1 MKCSKTI
8 TFAFHACFSSVLVF
22 FGCDNSK
29 TPPAEQP
36 AEGVATQTVAAATS
50 AAAPVAATNAVA
62 PVAAT
67 SAASPVAA
75 TSTASPVGE
84 KKGEEKPKPPQDPEV
99 CGFDR
104 NGLENIEIKVSDTP
118 DLTAF
123 MEYVVIS
130 PNPGPMTTDYYSW
143 SQTVKVSADFQPRTT
158 YHVTVKA
165 GLPMADGRVTKRE
178 FRRTFTT
185 EDRPA
190 SVAFAARG
198 RYLPPAGRRAIAI
211 ETVNVQDLECTIRS
225 VPRANIVQLLAREE
239 DRYGRFYGGGGD
251 TKDTVEI
258 AGTAQVKN
266 FHLPK
271 RLNEKITT
279 PLDIRDEDGVSANG
293 VYLVSA
299 RDKKNDSE
307 WEAKYRLVCLTDIG
321 LSVRET
327 KGCVYVWATSLTK
340 GKPIP
345 GLLVSV
351 YGANNVRVGEGLT
364 DDDGWCACDVAEKT
378 EAFAVIAAQK
388 NGDDASFLA
397 LSKPL
402 DETLEQGARREY
414 VKKGAYEAFVWTDRG
429 IYRHNEKIL
438 VHALLRGADGNAP
451 KKAFPVKVKFF
462 DPDGKLFDSRTELVD
477 LTGALA
483 VESFAVPD
491 DQMSGTWCI
500 DVAVPG
506 DPDVIIGSR
515 NIRIE
520 EFVPPQIRVK
530 VETPSDLSAT
540 NVAFTVAAEHLFGG
554 PAKGLPVEASVSFA
568 DEPFAPRGWGK
579 FRFGDENRRLQ
590 PNYETLNKRTLDAK
604 GRAEFAAALPPRS
617 RPRAAVKM
625 TAQGLVFE
633 TGGRPAAGRA
643 TCTLHVYP
651 YYIGVMLPD
660 ILHENRQPQACRVV
674 LVNPDGT
681 PHLGARKLEARFERI
696 EHVYGLKRNDN
707 GFFEWMSDK
716 VRYPMGAPVEVGVT
730 AEGVATLEVPRS
742 SCGDFAVTLRDPVT
756 DASFGASYWVGGADD
771 DASVRTSLA
780 TPSHVTLVADKPVY
794 YPGDVP
800 RIAVKAPFKGYA
812 WLEVM
817 NREGAYSRVIALTNA
832 TTEIALEPVK
842 AELAPGVDVA
852 LSVVQSATAGQQHAA
867 NRAWGVV
874 PIKVATRDSA
884 LEVQVAADVTC
895 GDTGGSELVAH
906 VSAQGAK
913 GVRGAYAAVTVV
925 DEGIHILTDEKVP
938 DPIAWFGATRDANHP
953 LYDLYNYLLPIVD
966 DRLKRSGVKMG
977 GGADDDLFNR
987 ISPVPS
993 RRFKPLSRWKLNVPL
1008 KDGRADVHF
1017 TLPEFVGEVRV
1028 TAVAY
1033 NTRATGAGAVQAKVT
1048 PKLVMQADAPRFA
1061 APGDTFNATLTLSN
1075 RSGKENTATFALRV
1089 DGAAACASGASAA
1102 GSVKLAD
1109 DASETITVPVVASAT
1124 PGEGHLVFTVEGMG
1138 EKHAVTIDLPVRPA
1152 AAWAKTAETVC
1163 LEPGASHTFR
1173 NTAAVLPEAARRTF
1187 RVSSSG
1193 LGELASALEYLTAYP
1208 YGCLEQTVSR
1218 VFPLVAAGGVL
1229 NMLPVE
1235 ETSAAVDSQKA
1246 VDAGIRR
1253 VVSMIRSNDFS
1264 MWPDSSYSP
1273 WDRGVSLWA
1282 AHFLL
1287 EAEAAG
1293 FKVPAQPLGRVKGFL
1308 RTWAM
1313 STNATTRVYACH
1325 NLALAGAP
1333 DADRQLHWYDRR
1345 AQLTT
1350 LDRARLARAFV
1361 RSGDRTRAVELASS
1375 LPAEDVKSASFA
1387 VLALMDLNPEDARL
1401 PGLVVYLNDRRNKE
1415 NAHWGTTAGN
1425 AHALLALAT
1434 WYRTR
1439 AVAGDP
1445 DVKCVADGRETVIPV
1460 KKVHVLRGGDD
1471 VVLTNSGKGPA
1482 YVTATCLALPD
1493 AAGLPPVAEG
1503 IQITRR
1509 YFLSDGSEAN
1519 LDQLSRGDLVV
1530 VELTV
1535 GNQQNHVYSDLVV
1548 EDLLP
1553 ACFEASNTRVDESTY
1568 PWIENAKMLDWEM
1581 RREMRDDR
1589 MLFFSKRFCDSGEEG
1604 RVARAYYAVRV
1615 VSTGDFIAPG
1625 VSVEA
1630 MYDPAVRART
1640 APRRIRVE
1648 R

>member
-1 MKCSKTI
+1 MNYSKIKFFTLFACSSLVL
-8 TFAFHACFSSVLVF
+8 AFC
-22 FGCDNSK
+22 GCDNSK
-29 TPPAEQP
+29 TEPASQTAGGVGTQAVVAAASPISGVTSAAAP
-36 AEGVATQTVAAATS
+36 ASAATSAATTNAAATS
-50 AAAPVAATNAVA
+50 AALPSGAKT
-62 PVAAT
+62 
-67 SAASPVAA
+67 
-75 TSTASPVGE
+75 E
-84 KKGEEKPKPPQDPEV
+84 EEKPKPPEDPEV
-99 CGFDR
+99 CGFSL
-104 NGLENIEIKVSDTP
+104 NEVESIEIKVSDTP

-123 MEYVVIS
+123 LEYVEIS

-143 SQTVKVSADFQPRTT
+143 RESVKIAADFQPRTK
-158 YHVTVKA
+158 YQLVVKA

-178 FRRTFTT
+178 FRRAFTT
-185 EDRPA
+185 ADRPA
-190 SVAFAARG
+190 SVEFASRG

-211 ETVNVQDLECTIRS
+211 ETVNVQELECTIRS

-239 DRYGRFYGGGGD
+239 DKYRRYYGGGGD
-251 TKDTVEI
+251 SEETKDI
-258 AGTAQVKN
+258 AGEAQVKT
-266 FHLPK
+266 FKLPK

-299 RDKKNDSE
+299 RDKECDSS
-307 WEAKYRLVCLTDIG
+307 WKTRYRLVCLTDIG

-327 KGCVYVWATSLTK
+327 EGCVYVWATSLTK
-340 GKPIP
+340 GTPIP
-345 GLLVSV
+345 DLLVSV
-351 YGANNVRVGEGLT
+351 YGANNILVGEGIT
-364 DDDGWCACDVAEKT
+364 ESDGWCACEVAKDADT
-378 EAFAVIAAQK
+378 FAVVASRK
-388 NGDDASFLA
+388 NGGDMSFLA

-402 DETLEQGARREY
+402 DETIEEGARREY
-414 VKKGAYEAFVWTDRG
+414 VAKNAFEAFVWTDRG

-438 VHALLRGADGNAP
+438 VHALLRGTDGNAP
-451 KKAFPVKVKFF
+451 KKAFPVKVKLI
-462 DPDGKLFDSRTELVD
+462 DPDGRLFDSKTEMVD
-477 LTGALA
+477 KTGAVA
-483 VESFAVPD
+483 AESFAVPD
-491 DQMSGTWCI
+491 GQMSGRWCI

-506 DPDVIIGSR
+506 DPDVVIGSR

-530 VETPSDLSAT
+530 VETPADLSAS
-540 NVAFTVAAEHLFGG
+540 NIAFTVAAEHLFGG
-554 PAKGLPVEASVSFA
+554 PAKGLPVEGSVSFA
-568 DEPFAPRGWGK
+568 DEPFAPRGWNK

-590 PNYETLNKRTLDAK
+590 PNYETLNKQTLDAK
-604 GRAEFAAALPPRS
+604 GRAEFAATLPPRS

-660 ILHENRQPQACRVV
+660 VLRENSRPQACRVA

-681 PHLGARKLEARFERI
+681 PHAGARKLEARFERI

-716 VRYPMGAPVEVGVT
+716 VRYPMGKPVEVGVT
-730 AEGVATLEVPRS
+730 AEGIATLEVPRS
-742 SCGDFAVTLRDPVT
+742 SCGDYAVTLRDPAT
-756 DASFGASYWVGGADD
+756 DVSFGASYWVGGADD

-780 TPSHVTLVADKPVY
+780 TPSHVTLVADKPLY
-794 YPGDVP
+794 HPGDVP

-817 NREGAYSRVIALTNA
+817 NRDVAYSRVIALTNA
-832 TTEIALEPVK
+832 TAEIELEPVK
-842 AELAPGVDVA
+842 ADLAPGVDVA
-852 LSVVQSATAGQQHAA
+852 LSVVQSATAGQRHAA

-884 LEVQVAADVTC
+884 LDVHVAADVTC

-906 VSAQGAK
+906 VTAQGAD

-938 DPIAWFGATRDANHP
+938 DPVGWFGETRSADHP
-953 LYDLYNYLLPIVD
+953 LYDIYNYLLPIVD
-966 DRLKRSGVKMG
+966 DRLMRSGVKMG
-977 GGADDDLFNR
+977 GGADDDLFSR
-987 ISPVPS
+987 ISPVPN
-993 RRFKPLSRWKLNVPL
+993 RRFKPLSTWKLNVPL
-1008 KDGRADVHF
+1008 KDGRADVKF

-1033 NTRATGAGAVQAKVT
+1033 NTRATGAGAVQAKVA
-1048 PKLVMQADAPRFA
+1048 PNLVMQADAPRFA
-1061 APGDTFNATLTLSN
+1061 APGDTFNATITLSN
-1075 RSGKENTATFALRV
+1075 RSGKDGTASFGLRV
-1089 DGAAACASGASAA
+1089 DGSAACASGAAAA
-1102 GSVKLAD
+1102 GSVKLANE
-1109 DASETITVPVVASAT
+1109 ASETITIPVVASSV
-1124 PGEGHLVFTVEGMG
+1124 GEGHLVFTAEGLG
-1138 EKHAVTIDLPVRPA
+1138 EKHTVTIDLPVRPA
-1152 AAWAKTAETVC
+1152 AAWTKTAETAC
-1163 LEPGASHTFR
+1163 LAAGESHTFR

-1193 LGELASALEYLTAYP
+1193 LGELASALEYLAAYP
-1208 YGCLEQTVSR
+1208 HGCLEQTVSR
-1218 VFPLVAAGGVL
+1218 VFPLIAAGGVL

-1235 ETSAAVDSQKA
+1235 ETTAAADSQKA

-1253 VVSMIRSNDFS
+1253 VVSMIHSNDFS
-1264 MWPDSSYSP
+1264 MWPDSSYPP

-1282 AHFLL
+1282 AHFLV
-1287 EAEAAG
+1287 EADAAG
-1293 FKVPAQPLGRVKGFL
+1293 FKVPAQQLTHVKGFL

-1313 STNATTRVYACH
+1313 STNATTSVYACH
-1325 NLALAGAP
+1325 NLALAGAA
-1333 DADRQLHWYDRR
+1333 DADRQLYWFDRR
-1345 AQLTT
+1345 AQLST
-1350 LDRARLARAFV
+1350 LDRVRLARAFV
-1361 RSGDRTRAVELASS
+1361 RGGDRARAVEHTAS
-1375 LPAEDVKSASFA
+1375 LPTEDVKTASFA
-1387 VLALMDLNPEDARL
+1387 ILALMDLDPQDARL
-1401 PGLVVYLNDRRNKE
+1401 PGLVVYLNDRRGKE

-1425 AHALLALAT
+1425 AHALLALGS

-1439 AVAGDP
+1439 AVKGDP
-1445 DVKCVADGRETVIPV
+1445 DVTCVADGREEKLPA
-1460 KKVHVLRGGDD
+1460 KKVHVLRGGGD
-1471 VVLTNSGKGPA
+1471 VVLTNAGKGPA

-1493 AAGLPPVAEG
+1493 AATLPTVAEG

-1535 GNQQNHVYSDLVV
+1535 GDRQNRVYSDLVV

-1568 PWIENAKMLDWEM
+1568 PWIDDAKTLDWEM

-1589 MLFFSKRFCDSGEEG
+1589 MLFFSKRFCDSGEKG
-1604 RVARAYYAVRV
+1604 RMARAYYAVRV
-1615 VSTGDFIAPG
+1615 VSSGDFIAPG